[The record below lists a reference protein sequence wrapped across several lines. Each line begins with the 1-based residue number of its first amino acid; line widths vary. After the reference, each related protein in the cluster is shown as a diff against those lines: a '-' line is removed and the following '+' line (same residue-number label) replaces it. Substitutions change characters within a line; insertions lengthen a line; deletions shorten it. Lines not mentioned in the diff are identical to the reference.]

1 MKKFFMIFL
10 VLIIPMAIIA
20 QTVEPPEN
28 IIELITNINL
38 YFGSLVGIAAAA
50 TFVGA
55 LLNGLL
61 KVTKKFVK
69 QLVVWLVCIVA
80 LVGSN
85 LLNFGYAKEFTLLTS
100 LMHGLGAGL
109 VANGIFDVPIVNAIM
124 NFIEGLFNKQSE

>member
-1 MKKFFMIFL
+1 MLFLL
-10 VLIIPMAIIA
+10 VLLFPLAIIA
-20 QTVEPPEN
+20 QTVDPPAS
-28 IIELITNINL
+28 IIDLVTNINL
-38 YFGSLVGIAAAA
+38 YFGSIVGIAAAA

-85 LLNFGYAKEFTLLTS
+85 LLNFGYAKDFTILTS
-100 LMHGLGAGL
+100 VLHGLGAGL
-109 VANGIFDVPIVNAIM
+109 IANGIFDVPVVKAIM
-124 NFIEGLFNKQSE
+124 EFIEKLFNKQSE